1 MERSDVAV
9 VEDDPASQK
18 TLARVLRAGGY
29 EAALYASAEE
39 FLSSPLPESPIG
51 LLLDVHLSGMSGLDL
66 QRRLRNEGSTIP
78 VIIITAFDDARS
90 REQAERVGCVAYLRQ
105 PCEAETILALLR
117 SLAHD
122 EPSSNCSIGLE
133 NRRSWKRSNGS
144 SFRLVIY
151 CAEEI
156 GRSSTWSVAV
166 RY

>member
-1 MERSDVAV
+1 MPLVAV

-39 FLSSPLPESPIG
+39 FLSSPPPSSPIG
-51 LLLDVHLSGMSGLDL
+51 LLLDVHLGGMSGLDL

-90 REQAERVGCVAYLRQ
+90 REQAERIGCVAYLRK

-117 SLAHD
+117 RLAPD
-122 EPSSNCSIGLE
+122 EPSSSC
-133 NRRSWKRSNGS
+133 
-144 SFRLVIY
+144 
-151 CAEEI
+151 
-156 GRSSTWSVAV
+156 
-166 RY
+166 

>member
-1 MERSDVAV
+1 MPLVVV

-39 FLSSPLPESPIG
+39 FLSSPPQSSPIG

-66 QRRLRNEGSTIP
+66 QRRLRTEGSTIP

-90 REQAERVGCVAYLRQ
+90 REQAEGAGCVAYLRK

-117 SLAHD
+117 RLTDD
-122 EPSSNCSIGLE
+122 EPSSC
-133 NRRSWKRSNGS
+133 
-144 SFRLVIY
+144 
-151 CAEEI
+151 
-156 GRSSTWSVAV
+156 
-166 RY
+166 

>member
-1 MERSDVAV
+1 MLTETDAPRDNTVSMPKPLVAV

-39 FLSSPLPESPIG
+39 FLSSPPQSSPIG

-90 REQAERVGCVAYLRQ
+90 REQAERVGCVAYLRK

-117 SLAHD
+117 RLAHD
-122 EPSSNCSIGLE
+122 EPSSNC
-133 NRRSWKRSNGS
+133 
-144 SFRLVIY
+144 
-151 CAEEI
+151 
-156 GRSSTWSVAV
+156 
-166 RY
+166 